1 MYSLLI
7 AEDENLIRRGIVKAL
22 DWGALGF
29 SIAAAVENGFEVLD
43 EMAREPADVLLTDI
57 KMPGMDGLEA
67 IRRVRERH
75 PATEIVVLTGYA
87 DFTYAREALKHQ
99 VFDYV
104 LKMDVLTGLEPVMR
118 RLKQKL
124 DSAREAQAPNA
135 LDRLF
140 SELDASALNEPAG
153 PARLLLIRHAEA
165 DVVRRFA
172 GGWPS
177 TAIEPC
183 GLAVM
188 LAAAG
193 METLDDALAGV
204 LSDAR
209 EKNASLIIGAPFFH
223 REEAVRACC
232 EIMKA
237 HDFLCRYPR
246 LDGGAVKTDELPYRA
261 GEIHISVCA
270 QRLARLIPEAPL
282 AEQLRVLE
290 ETLDDFAQTAG
301 ATVMHARLCLIN
313 ALSRAACVDPD
324 GVGDLYARTVAR
336 IGRCVSL
343 GKLEQAARDFLTGAS
358 ALYLDGPKD
367 QSTMRRAIRYIQ
379 QNFYRSL
386 SLKEVAGRFYLSTSY
401 FSRSFK
407 QYAGL
412 GFTDY
417 IRKLRMEW
425 AGHLLAETD
434 MHICDIA
441 GECGYADLKHF
452 NQGFRAYYGMS
463 ASRLR
468 AKGAQESPH

>member
-1 MYSLLI
+1 
-7 AEDENLIRRGIVKAL
+7 
-22 DWGALGF
+22 
-29 SIAAAVENGFEVLD
+29 
-43 EMAREPADVLLTDI
+43 
-57 KMPGMDGLEA
+57 
-67 IRRVRERH
+67 
-75 PATEIVVLTGYA
+75 
-87 DFTYAREALKHQ
+87 
-99 VFDYV
+99 
-104 LKMDVLTGLEPVMR
+104 
-118 RLKQKL
+118 
-124 DSAREAQAPNA
+124 
-135 LDRLF
+135 
-140 SELDASALNEPAG
+140 
-153 PARLLLIRHAEA
+153 
-165 DVVRRFA
+165 
-172 GGWPS
+172 
-177 TAIEPC
+177 
-183 GLAVM
+183 
-188 LAAAG
+188 
-193 METLDDALAGV
+193 
-204 LSDAR
+204 
-209 EKNASLIIGAPFFH
+209 
-223 REEAVRACC
+223 
-232 EIMKA
+232 
-237 HDFLCRYPR
+237 
-246 LDGGAVKTDELPYRA
+246 
-261 GEIHISVCA
+261 
-270 QRLARLIPEAPL
+270 
-282 AEQLRVLE
+282 
-290 ETLDDFAQTAG
+290 
-301 ATVMHARLCLIN
+301 MHARLCLIN

-452 NQGFRAYYGMS
+452 NQVFRAYYGMS